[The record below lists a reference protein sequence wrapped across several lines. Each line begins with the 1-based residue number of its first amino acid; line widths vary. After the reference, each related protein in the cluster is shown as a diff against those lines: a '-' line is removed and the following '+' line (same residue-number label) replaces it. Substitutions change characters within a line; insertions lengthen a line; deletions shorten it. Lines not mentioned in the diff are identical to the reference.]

1 MLVVTFFGLG
11 YSADVSREHLFA
23 AFFFVAFL
31 FLLYEFY
38 LFVAAFFAPLVWAA
52 ILALTFYPFNDW
64 LVRRAGIRR
73 ALAATALVFMVTIV
87 AILPAFYLGS
97 VLVGEATRA
106 YHRLQEALQAGAAP
120 EMLEWLRAS
129 RLGGIY
135 DRFAGLLAQFQI
147 DFSDLALGGTNWI
160 SNQIVGQA
168 TSIARN
174 ALLSVVNFLI
184 MLVALWFFFRD
195 GQVMAQRFRDLIP
208 MEPEH
213 KEVIFARLYTTLTAV
228 VQSMVVVAVSQ
239 GVLAGFGYWLI
250 GGLDFSVFLGFVT
263 GFASFVPLAGA
274 AVAWIGAALY
284 LLLIGEVG
292 RAIGLSVW
300 GILVVSSADNLIKPI
315 FIGERAKLPTAL
327 LLIALLGGLQV
338 YGFLGVFLGPVIL
351 ALLLTFV
358 GIYRDLYVARPL
370 IQPAVPEEP
379 SAVRERIASV

>member
-1 MLVVTFFGLG
+1 M
-11 YSADVSREHLFA
+11 SREHLFA
-23 AFFFVAFL
+23 AFFFAAFL
-31 FLLYEFY
+31 LLLYAFY
-38 LFVAAFFAPLVWAA
+38 LFVEAFFGPLVWAG
-52 ILALTFYPFNDW
+52 ILALTFYPINDW

-73 ALAATALVFMVTIV
+73 SLAATLLVFVVTIV
-87 AILPAFYLGS
+87 AILPSAYLGS
-97 VLVGEATRA
+97 ILAGEATRA

-120 EMLEWLRAS
+120 GMLEWLRNSA
-129 RLGGIY
+129 LGGIY
-135 DRFAGLLAQFQI
+135 DRLAGLLAQFNI
-147 DFSDLALGGTNWI
+147 DFSDLALGSTNWI
-160 SNQIVGQA
+160 SNQIVGQV
-168 TSIARN
+168 TSVARN
-174 ALLSVVNFLI
+174 ALLSVLNFLL

-195 GQVMAQRFRDLIP
+195 GEAMARGLRDLIP

-213 KEVIFARLYTTLTAV
+213 KDVIFARLYTTLTAV
-228 VQSMVVVAVSQ
+228 VQSMLVVAVTQ

-274 AVAWIGAALY
+274 AVAWIGASIY

-292 RAIGLSVW
+292 RAIGLAVW
-300 GILVVSSADNLIKPI
+300 GVLVVSSADNLIKPI
-315 FIGERAKLPTAL
+315 FIGERAKLPTSL

-358 GIYRDLYVARPL
+358 AIYRDLYVTRPL

-379 SAVRERIASV
+379 SAIRERIASV